1 MNLFD
6 RELTIDIPENPLAVS
21 VEPPIV
27 VQAEDFDQR
36 ADRLATMIADHVIP
50 RLSGIY
56 SKAAVLSAQETVHPG
71 IDEIDELSR
80 LILGPANE
88 DAADYILKL
97 RDGGIS
103 LDTLHAELLE
113 PTARHLG
120 ELWDEDKVDFLDV
133 TIGVRRLQELV
144 HMFSGLDQMPAY
156 DNKRRALL
164 VTTPGE
170 THSFGNAMIQR
181 FFRSGGWYVYSSPGA
196 QLQHISALVAREWLG
211 VVGFSLS
218 TEKHVESLGA
228 AIETVRKMSINRTVG
243 IMVGGPAFAGKPEL
257 ALKVG
262 ADGTAA
268 NAPAAV
274 LLAKKLLVP
283 SLVSVN

>member
-1 MNLFD
+1 MTDGDMNLFD

-27 VQAEDFDQR
+27 VQTEDFDRR
-36 ADRLATMIADHVIP
+36 ADRLAAMIANHVIP

-56 SKAAVLSAQETVHPG
+56 SQVAALSVQDTVHPG
-71 IDEIDELSR
+71 IEEIDELSR

-103 LDTLHAELLE
+103 LDTLHTELLE

-144 HMFSGLDQMPAY
+144 HTFSE
-156 DNKRRALL
+156 R
-164 VTTPGE
+164 
-170 THSFGNAMIQR
+170 
-181 FFRSGGWYVYSSPGA
+181 
-196 QLQHISALVAREWLG
+196 WLG
-211 VVGFSLS
+211 LFEQSAGFLKWTSAS
-218 TEKHVESLGA
+218 VMPPSSRWA
-228 AIETVRKMSINRTVG
+228 AG
-243 IMVGGPAFAGKPEL
+243 
-257 ALKVG
+257 
-262 ADGTAA
+262 
-268 NAPAAV
+268 
-274 LLAKKLLVP
+274 
-283 SLVSVN
+283 